1 MPRSLAIEK
10 APGRIPAAMMVQSV
24 HWSGRLAGQDEA
36 LALITE
42 TRRLDELCTVDGPL
56 TVHFPGTNEIK
67 KLSTY
72 PGPVFVTV
80 HPALRRDALGNWSM
94 ADAMDIPNNA
104 LVCLI
109 N

>member
-10 APGRIPAAMMVQSV
+10 APGRIPAAMMVQSL

-36 LALITE
+36 FALITE
-42 TRRLDELCTVDGPL
+42 TRRLDELCADDGPL
-56 TVHFPGTNEIK
+56 TVHFPGTSEIK
-67 KLSTY
+67 KLRTY

-80 HPALRRDALGNWSM
+80 HPALRRDAHGNWSM
-94 ADAMDIPNNA
+94 TGAMDIPNDA

-109 N
+109 D